1 MLQRICTPPPQSF
14 LPVSWPQ
21 LSSEQIKACHS
32 HVSLQVR
39 CILCSTMGSN
49 PKLSLSAHFRVR
61 FWGLHYPIPLHHTF
75 HMTWKCLSWQN
86 LQISF
91 STLNSSMV
99 LIKDAVCV
107 QVRRDMDRHEAGR
120 TNWNLVVSG
129 CGMLQTAPKARC
141 LQEHFQN
148 RVGFVSGRSTG
159 LSWSAWV
166 AQVLIRIYIHKI
178 HTKRNRCFTTHTCI
192 TPLIAWAMPKNPAYS
207 LACICLWLGWL
218 PDQALRLPRP
228 QLCAPSYV
236 PIGPF
241 ERRALMCL
249 HNAAIT
255 STILRQINQRQYNSQ
270 IQRIPNNEVRLS
282 NSYTDAE
289 RERDIYT
296 QRHIL
301 TVQT

>member
-49 PKLSLSAHFRVR
+49 PKLSLSAHFRVS

-148 RVGFVSGRSTG
+148 SVGFVSGRSTG

-192 TPLIAWAMPKNPAYS
+192 TPLIASCGLCQKTRPILLHVSAFDLGGCRIRPWGCPVHSSVHPPTFLSVHLKGGHWCVSIMQPLPAQYWDRS
-207 LACICLWLGWL
+207 IKGNITARFRGFQTMRSDSATLT
-218 PDQALRLPRP
+218 QTLR
-228 QLCAPSYV
+228 
-236 PIGPF
+236 
-241 ERRALMCL
+241 
-249 HNAAIT
+249 
-255 STILRQINQRQYNSQ
+255 
-270 IQRIPNNEVRLS
+270 
-282 NSYTDAE
+282 E
-289 RERDIYT
+289 RETYIHKGT
-296 QRHIL
+296 F
-301 TVQT
+301 